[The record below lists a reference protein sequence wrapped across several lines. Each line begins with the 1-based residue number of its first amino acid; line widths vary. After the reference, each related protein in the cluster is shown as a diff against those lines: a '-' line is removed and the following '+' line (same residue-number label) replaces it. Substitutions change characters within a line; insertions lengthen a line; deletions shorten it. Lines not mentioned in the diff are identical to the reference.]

1 MEAGGVSAAVEVLVG
16 IDLSVADHAE
26 LASASQS
33 VARLQS
39 FVDLAKVQ
47 IARRTRQLRD
57 EGDTASTHVLEDEGR
72 LSGKEAAANDERD
85 RVCDQL
91 PEFEDAL
98 TNGDCT
104 AGHLDVLVHHT
115 KDLSDVERADLE
127 LVKDE
132 LLRDAANDPIALF
145 ERKVRAVVAKIRELH
160 RPDSDVDELDRQ
172 RAQSKVTRWTD
183 RDTGMKHTLIALD
196 PIRDAALWNVV
207 DQHLARLR
215 GQPGNDRRSFAEL
228 HVEALMAAIQPGD
241 ASGVRVPEIVVHVDA
256 ASLCH
261 GRHADTL
268 CETIDG
274 QLVPVSTVQRLCCEA
289 MLHAVIVDPDGT
301 VDRICAEQRT
311 ANRQQRRMLAA
322 MYRTCA
328 HPYCD
333 MPFSTCRIHHV
344 EWFSRGGQTVLAN
357 MVPLCDR
364 HHHLVHE
371 GGWHLRLDERRVLTW
386 SRPDGTDWATS
397 RPDRILRPD
406 EAAACTRPPPE
417 PPPPGRAHRAP
428 GIASDASRVDEC
440 MAAGEQL
447 TLT

>member
-16 IDLSVADHAE
+16 IDVSVADPAE
-26 LASASQS
+26 LATASQS

-104 AGHLDVLVHHT
+104 AGHLDVLARHT

-127 LVKDE
+127 LVQDD
-132 LLRDAANDPIALF
+132 LLRDAARDPIALF
-145 ERKVRAVVAKIRELH
+145 ERKVKAIVAKIRQMH
-160 RPDSDVDELDRQ
+160 RPNSDVDELERQ
-172 RAQSKVTRWTD
+172 RAQSKVKRWTD

-196 PIRDAALWNVV
+196 PIRDASLWNVV

-215 GQPGNDRRSFAEL
+215 SQPGNDGRSFAEL
-228 HVEALMAAIQPGD
+228 QVEALIEAIQPGD
-241 ASGVRVPEIVVHVDA
+241 APGVRVPEIVVHVDA

-261 GRHADTL
+261 GRHPDTL
-268 CETIDG
+268 CETVDG
-274 QLVPVSTVQRLCCEA
+274 QPVPVATVQRLCCEA
-289 MLHAVIVDPDGT
+289 ILQAVIVDPDGT

-328 HPYCD
+328 HPHCD

-344 EWFSRGGQTVLAN
+344 EWFSLGGRTVLAN
-357 MVPLCDR
+357 MVPLCER

-371 GGWHLRLDERRVLTW
+371 GGWHLHLDQRRVLTW

-397 RPDRILRPD
+397 SPDRIVRPD
-406 EAAACTRPPPE
+406 EATACTRPPPE

-428 GIASDASRVDEC
+428 GSPPDASPVDPS
-440 MAAGEQL
+440 MATGEQL